1 MREKAKLEEEKRKKE
16 EAQLLKPVQTQ
27 KVPLGVDPKT
37 ILCAFFKAGQCEKG
51 AKCKFSHDLNVG
63 RKVEKKNLYE
73 DGRED
78 KLTGL
83 SMRFADSRLLNWR
96 LQIRWTLGTK
106 RSSGMLSFPS
116 MGTHVRPQTCVIFA
130 LVSRSS
136 LISVSQIVCKFFIE
150 AIESEKYV
158 LISIVRAF
166 ALRVR
171 IDSVGSGSVPTARN
185 ASTGTRFHQDSCS
198 NRNARLPKRQRNL
211 KLSAW
216 KSSLRSR
223 CVTLS
228 ISAIDEVVLTLPY
241 SATNLEQISHR

>member
-83 SMRFADSRLLNWR
+83 SMRFADSRLSNW
-96 LQIRWTLGTK
+96 
-106 RSSGMLSFPS
+106 
-116 MGTHVRPQTCVIFA
+116 
-130 LVSRSS
+130 
-136 LISVSQIVCKFFIE
+136 
-150 AIESEKYV
+150 
-158 LISIVRAF
+158 
-166 ALRVR
+166 
-171 IDSVGSGSVPTARN
+171 
-185 ASTGTRFHQDSCS
+185 
-198 NRNARLPKRQRNL
+198 
-211 KLSAW
+211 
-216 KSSLRSR
+216 
-223 CVTLS
+223 
-228 ISAIDEVVLTLPY
+228 
-241 SATNLEQISHR
+241 